1 VKKVLFFLTIA
12 ASLFIIKDLVYS
24 IYTLWSK
31 KDLLVAAEKQLERQK
46 RENLQLRESLAQVKK
61 PGFVEEEARNKL
73 FFIKPGESIVVL
85 PEDRIKQ
92 KTAMIRPKPN
102 WQQWLD
108 LFH

>member
-31 KDLLVAAEKQLERQK
+31 KDLLVAAEKQLEREK
-46 RENLQLRESLAQVKK
+46 RENLQLRANLTEVKK
-61 PGFVEEEARNKL
+61 PEFVEEEARNKL

-85 PEDRIKQ
+85 PENTARTRSVSIK
-92 KTAMIRPKPN
+92 PKPN
-102 WQQWLD
+102 WQQWVD